1 MILLTG
7 ATGYLG
13 SQIGRE
19 LIARGMPF
27 RALVRD
33 PSRLVFGPRNSK
45 LETRNWE
52 SQAGDSGIE
61 GRSFVP
67 ACANGESR
75 AHGAAL
81 KGAATEVVVG
91 DLLHLYDLNRALRG
105 VKQVIHTAGLVKMW
119 VRDRRDFRR
128 VNVEGLKLLLQAS
141 SDVGVER
148 IVYTSSFIAL
158 GPSADVNAAEGLRHS
173 GPYSNEY
180 EETKA
185 QALEWLRQEGLHRF
199 PVVTLLPGVIYGHG
213 PRTEGNLMGGM
224 IDQYLSGKFPGLL
237 GSGEQRWSF
246 ALNTDVV
253 AAHLAALERAKP
265 GEEYVLGGDN
275 RALNEFFRLLA
286 QLSNVD
292 HRVRHLPAW
301 VGKAMG
307 AVEVAR
313 ARLFNH
319 RPRLTPGVAEIFKHD
334 WVYSSAKAIRELG
347 YRVTPLEE
355 GLAKTLAH

>member
-1 MILLTG
+1 MSQLRKMILLTG

-13 SQIGRE
+13 SQIARE

-27 RALVRD
+27 RVLVRD
-33 PSRLVFGPRNSK
+33 PARLEFDLRNSK
-45 LETRNWE
+45 LGTPNRETLTGN
-52 SQAGDSGIE
+52 SKLGTGS
-61 GRSFVP
+61 S
-67 ACANGESR
+67 
-75 AHGAAL
+75 AL
-81 KGAATEVVVG
+81 PCEIVVG
-91 DLLHLYDLNRALRG
+91 DLLHLYAVNRALRG
-105 VKQVIHTAGLVKMW
+105 VRQVIHTAALVKMW
-119 VRDRRDFRR
+119 VRDRRDFQR
-128 VNVEGLKLLLQAS
+128 VNVDGLKLLLQAS

-158 GPSADVNAAEGLRHS
+158 GPSADVNAAEGLRHRE
-173 GPYSNEY
+173 PYSNEY
-180 EETKA
+180 EATKA

-199 PVVTLLPGVIYGHG
+199 PVVVLLPGVIYGPG

-253 AAHLAALERAKP
+253 AAHLAALKRAKA

-275 RALNEFFRLLA
+275 RTLNEFFRLLA
-286 QLSNVD
+286 QFSKVD
-292 HRVRHLPAW
+292 HRVRHLPVWA
-301 VGKAMG
+301 GKAMG

-313 ARLFNH
+313 ARLFGH
-319 RPRLTPGVAEIFKHD
+319 RPRVTPGVAEIFKHD

-355 GLAKTLAH
+355 GLGKTLSH